1 MTLPR
6 NLILDRL
13 VEDLIGPKAPDEQ
26 FQELPTDRYLT
37 GILYPRRSTIGAEED
52 DGLKGGGNGS
62 GGDDNDADDDDTTIR
77 LAGQAKPSTMG
88 LSFSLATAGST
99 ARLAISIRLGTYG
112 AFHAGEGGHLQ
123 QGPAA
128 RLHESVWR
136 RTDHRL
142 ELPAAEL
149 APGYARL
156 ALPDGAPQGLEL
168 HCQALPEGRNLMV
181 TLALVN
187 ANDRGEER
195 YEGEERTF
203 FQVQLEAR
211 GVAGTQILPR
221 PFRGSRSDEDGRLA
235 TLIYRSVQH
244 HAVGH
249 TCSAAWQQ
257 DGDGVTVRTAWIPR
271 CRVPGM
277 STKGGPAF
285 RPLHDGGSL
294 RPLSAS
300 WLAAAKPED
309 LIAGLSLVP
318 SCYEAWIAEQEGR
331 IASLPPQLQEIARTQ
346 LATCRGAR
354 QRISAAVASVGADV
368 DVRRS
373 FQLANEAIALPRRW
387 SGKGDDLVWRP
398 FQLAFFL
405 LALESVA
412 DGGHPDREVMDLLWF
427 PTGGGK
433 TEAYLGIIA
442 FLLFHRRLRHRRP
455 DQGAGTAALMRY
467 TLRALTIQQFQRA
480 AGLVLA
486 CEHLRREARDP
497 RFGLTPF
504 SIGLW
509 VGSKATPNTV
519 QDAAGLAQ
527 GSSCDHRQLTF
538 CPCCNTRLKW
548 EANARQDQMAVR
560 CPKEGCMLGAGGT
573 ELPVYTIDEDIYR
586 VVPSLLIGTVDKF
599 AQVARNPRT
608 GRFFGLATDCSPPD
622 LVVQDELH
630 LISGPLGTIAGLYE
644 VAIDHLCSRDG
655 VRPKILGSTA
665 TIRRAADQILRLFDR
680 QTCQFPPPGLDHD
693 DSGFAVVDPQA
704 NGRLHAG
711 VTTAGRSPKFTLQA
725 VSASLLQAATCAA
738 VPAAARNSYSTL
750 LVYFNSLR
758 ELGGALVLMQDDV
771 HATIAAYSQRHGE
784 ARRTLDVPEELTS
797 RKSAAEIR
805 SLLEQLEKASTSP
818 EVLLASNMI
827 SVGVDIQRL
836 ALMVVNGQPKTIA
849 EYIQATSRVGRGDT
863 AGLVVSIYNNSRTRD
878 RSHYESFATWHEGIY
893 REVEATSVTPFAARA
908 VEKAVHATLV
918 ALVRHLVPDMRDK
931 PRLSAEAHKRVAALR
946 GVILQRVD
954 HIDPS
959 ERQAVEAALDRLI
972 GEWTARHDLDEYWV
986 DHGSKV
992 GLMISA
998 EQHAA
1003 KRASGQAVDQAWP
1016 TPNSMRDVE
1025 PSTMF
1030 RLGFPQKRTVR
1041 ATEGQT
1047 A

>member
-1 MTLPR
+1 
-6 NLILDRL
+6 
-13 VEDLIGPKAPDEQ
+13 
-26 FQELPTDRYLT
+26 
-37 GILYPRRSTIGAEED
+37 
-52 DGLKGGGNGS
+52 
-62 GGDDNDADDDDTTIR
+62 
-77 LAGQAKPSTMG
+77 
-88 LSFSLATAGST
+88 
-99 ARLAISIRLGTYG
+99 
-112 AFHAGEGGHLQ
+112 
-123 QGPAA
+123 
-128 RLHESVWR
+128 
-136 RTDHRL
+136 
-142 ELPAAEL
+142 
-149 APGYARL
+149 
-156 ALPDGAPQGLEL
+156 
-168 HCQALPEGRNLMV
+168 
-181 TLALVN
+181 
-187 ANDRGEER
+187 
-195 YEGEERTF
+195 
-203 FQVQLEAR
+203 
-211 GVAGTQILPR
+211 
-221 PFRGSRSDEDGRLA
+221 
-235 TLIYRSVQH
+235 
-244 HAVGH
+244 
-249 TCSAAWQQ
+249 
-257 DGDGVTVRTAWIPR
+257 
-271 CRVPGM
+271 
-277 STKGGPAF
+277 
-285 RPLHDGGSL
+285 
-294 RPLSAS
+294 
-300 WLAAAKPED
+300 
-309 LIAGLSLVP
+309 
-318 SCYEAWIAEQEGR
+318 
-331 IASLPPQLQEIARTQ
+331 
-346 LATCRGAR
+346 
-354 QRISAAVASVGADV
+354 
-368 DVRRS
+368 
-373 FQLANEAIALPRRW
+373 
-387 SGKGDDLVWRP
+387 
-398 FQLAFFL
+398 
-405 LALESVA
+405 
-412 DGGHPDREVMDLLWF
+412 
-427 PTGGGK
+427 
-433 TEAYLGIIA
+433 
-442 FLLFHRRLRHRRP
+442 
-455 DQGAGTAALMRY
+455 
-467 TLRALTIQQFQRA
+467 
-480 AGLVLA
+480 
-486 CEHLRREARDP
+486 
-497 RFGLTPF
+497 
-504 SIGLW
+504 
-509 VGSKATPNTV
+509 
-519 QDAAGLAQ
+519 
-527 GSSCDHRQLTF
+527 
-538 CPCCNTRLKW
+538 
-548 EANARQDQMAVR
+548 
-560 CPKEGCMLGAGGT
+560 
-573 ELPVYTIDEDIYR
+573 
-586 VVPSLLIGTVDKF
+586 
-599 AQVARNPRT
+599 
-608 GRFFGLATDCSPPD
+608 
-622 LVVQDELH
+622 
-630 LISGPLGTIAGLYE
+630 
-644 VAIDHLCSRDG
+644 
-655 VRPKILGSTA
+655 
-665 TIRRAADQILRLFDR
+665 
-680 QTCQFPPPGLDHD
+680 
-693 DSGFAVVDPQA
+693 VDPQA